1 MLNEEK
7 CLTETELNE
16 LTEKIIGVAISVHKE
31 LGPGL
36 LEKVYQR
43 CLKIALEEK
52 GLSVE
57 SEVPVE
63 VMFHDKK
70 VSDEA
75 LRIDLLVENEVVLEL
90 KSVSKMTELFKKQLG
105 TYLKLANKSCGLLI
119 NFNEVLLKNGIVRVM
134 NGYPNR

>member
-1 MLNEEK
+1 M
-7 CLTETELNE
+7 TENELNE

-52 GLSVE
+52 GLKVD

-63 VMFHDKK
+63 VTFHGKK
-70 VSDEA
+70 VADEA
-75 LRIDLLVENEVVLEL
+75 LRIDLLVENEIVLEL
-90 KSVSKMTELFKKQLG
+90 KSVSKLTELFKKQLG
-105 TYLKLANKSCGLLI
+105 TYLKLANKPCGLLI
-119 NFNEVLLKNGIVRVM
+119 NFNEVLLKNGISRVI
-134 NGYPNR
+134 NGYPDR

>member
-1 MLNEEK
+1 
-7 CLTETELNE
+7 
-16 LTEKIIGVAISVHKE
+16 
-31 LGPGL
+31 
-36 LEKVYQR
+36 
-43 CLKIALEEK
+43 
-52 GLSVE
+52 
-57 SEVPVE
+57 
-63 VMFHDKK
+63 MFHGKK

>member
-57 SEVPVE
+57 SEVPV
-63 VMFHDKK
+63 
-70 VSDEA
+70 
-75 LRIDLLVENEVVLEL
+75 
-90 KSVSKMTELFKKQLG
+90 
-105 TYLKLANKSCGLLI
+105 
-119 NFNEVLLKNGIVRVM
+119 
-134 NGYPNR
+134 

>member
-52 GLSVE
+52 ELSVE

-63 VMFHDKK
+63 VMFHGKK

>member
-63 VMFHDKK
+63 VMFHGKK